1 MKRFSY
7 LICAYLFCVS
17 VPSSVSA
24 QTISKDELVFL
35 TSEWKG
41 ERFEDG
47 RPKISDE
54 IIERAKAIGLD
65 DAWTI
70 LRNMGYNNQYEDG
83 WQFVHDDVPVVGRA
97 LTATFM
103 PSRPDIEK
111 NILERGHKQG
121 HIGATNAWPIDQLQ
135 QGDVYVADGFG
146 KVAAGTLIGQTLGNS
161 IFNKTGNG
169 VIFNGG
175 ARDLA
180 GLLEVDGF
188 NAFVRG
194 FHPSF
199 LEESVLMGLNTPT
212 RIGKAIVLP
221 GDLVLAEREGVL
233 FIPAHLAEDVILTA
247 EFIVLRDK
255 FGMEVIR
262 DGRYTTGEID
272 NQWTDEIKD
281 AFIQWMEANPSEGNI
296 TREELDQLMEKRTW

>member
-47 RPKISDE
+47 RPKISDD

-296 TREELDQLMEKRTW
+296 SREELDQLMEKRTW